1 MYICIME
8 ENTTREI
15 GGSRMAIWYGNQLGK
30 VAKYYQKRS
39 DKLIAKGTKTIV
51 SNPAC
56 KFFNAFTLIFTFTVD
71 NTDKYQLVHQGD
83 FKEKYKVWKGK
94 VDLYNTNLKVYEDKL
109 ALYEALKDKSGEDAP
124 IAPEKVADSP
134 IGVKEMFMVILAN
147 EKKWFLKG

>member
-1 MYICIME
+1 ME

-15 GGSRMAIWYGNQLGK
+15 GGSRLAIWYGNQLGK

-56 KFFNAFTLIFTFTVD
+56 KFINPFTVIFTFTVD

-83 FKEKYKVWKGK
+83 FKDKYKTWKEK
-94 VDLYNTNLKVYEDKL
+94 VDSYNTNLKIYEDKL
-109 ALYEALKDKSGEDAP
+109 ESYEALKDKSGVDAP
-124 IAPEKVADSP
+124 IAPEKVGDSP
-134 IGVKEMFMVILAN
+134 IGNKEMFIVILGK
-147 EKKWFLKG
+147 EKNWFLKG